1 MRRLVEYLQDATLP
15 EAPDLGTPNAALRSY
30 DGDALGRGA
39 GVYDRTHRIFYPY
52 ARRAEWAEMAA
63 DATEFRRAL
72 YRDGRYAAAPPAASD
87 VAVEHVARE
96 FADGADGA
104 PACLLDDEEAWGR
117 AWIVA
122 AAEPPPTFRRLADP
136 ELAAAVAAHEHDYR
150 DLVPYV
156 LCAGVTR
163 ECCVRVHGATFVPLR
178 TPARAGA
185 EAAIGARGRIRR
197 RRLAARPARR
207 VRLPA
212 HARAVRRPGGGE
224 RRPHVRARRDPSG
237 AARDSPEPADA
248 RAPRRRRR
256 ASARSCA
263 VTVPLVKVPHR
274 GGEGGGGGVAH
285 VVEG

>member
-104 PACLLDDEEAWGR
+104 PACLLDDEEAWG
-117 AWIVA
+117 
-122 AAEPPPTFRRLADP
+122 P
-136 ELAAAVAAHEHDYR
+136 
-150 DLVPYV
+150 
-156 LCAGVTR
+156 
-163 ECCVRVHGATFVPLR
+163 RV
-178 TPARAGA
+178 
-185 EAAIGARGRIRR
+185 
-197 RRLAARPARR
+197 
-207 VRLPA
+207 
-212 HARAVRRPGGGE
+212 
-224 RRPHVRARRDPSG
+224 D
-237 AARDSPEPADA
+237 
-248 RAPRRRRR
+248 RRRRR
-256 ASARSCA
+256 AAADVPAPRRPGARRGRRGARARLPRPRALRAVRGRHARVLRPRPWRDLRAAAHAGARRRRGRDRRARPYSTAAPRRSTCPPSSSARSRSSRSSTRWWRATATRASAPRSIGCSSGLA
-263 VTVPLVKVPHR
+263 
-274 GGEGGGGGVAH
+274 
-285 VVEG
+285 

>member
-72 YRDGRYAAAPPAASD
+72 YRDGRYAAAPAGGERRRRGSTSRASLPTAPTAPPPASSTT
-87 VAVEHVARE
+87 RRR
-96 FADGADGA
+96 G
-104 PACLLDDEEAWGR
+104 GR

-156 LCAGVTR
+156 LCAGR
-163 ECCVRVHGATFVPLR
+163 HARVLR
-178 TPARAGA
+178 PRPWRDLRAAAHAGA
-185 EAAIGARGRIRR
+185 RR
-197 RRLAARPARR
+197 RRGRDRRARP
-207 VRLPA
+207 
-212 HARAVRRPGGGE
+212 
-224 RRPHVRARRDPSG
+224 
-237 AARDSPEPADA
+237 
-248 RAPRRRRR
+248 
-256 ASARSCA
+256 
-263 VTVPLVKVPHR
+263 
-274 GGEGGGGGVAH
+274 
-285 VVEG
+285 